1 MLLSRRSLTT
11 SALVVSVVSLAA
23 AGCGGGNDASAG
35 SAGSGGSGGSAGA
48 PAGPSAIAFSDQDA
62 LQLVPGQ
69 SHSLTVVATPPGAYT
84 VRFSLLG
91 DYKDASVDRSEVD
104 TDSSGRAEVLLTA
117 PSSATTFSVR
127 AAIGETVA
135 AKLAVSVS
143 ASGFATL
150 QVAPSYQGD
159 RSVSYWVASVRTG
172 AKCSEL
178 SGDLTS
184 DGDLKGTAPNGQV
197 PQVSSVPVGPALAV
211 TLRGGYSIAGCLDV
225 AKVNAGEINALEI
238 QVNDL
243 PMQLADTDL
252 ELSLGLDPPKGD
264 IGAVLGQ
271 AAVLSAFG
279 AGTNSDA
286 QALLDSMQAATPD
299 TGASTAFGMSRKAE
313 GWDATVASLLGDPK
327 AIHKALAPWLTEAA
341 SSFTG
346 TKTLEGRLHAAGKSA
361 GHADFELEKVAGVDA
376 SLAGLAP
383 TTLASWSA
391 EPDDTVLLGTT
402 FFFIPSRV
410 LAALATPP
418 AIAAEPGASNVPE
431 ALSLAVDCASV
442 ATALTQNG
450 DVYPGCD
457 AACTEKLCTAG
468 LASLW
473 ETAANASLETGAMAL
488 LSVAATGAASVD
500 DNAAPLG
507 FSGTWLGALAVGI
520 DSLPLSG
527 PATAA
532 KPPPPK

>member
-1 MLLSRRSLTT
+1 MLLSRRSFTT
-11 SALVVSVVSLAA
+11 SAFVASVISLAA
-23 AGCGGGNDASAG
+23 VGCGGSNDASSG
-35 SAGSGGSGGSAGA
+35 SAGAGGSGGSAGA
-48 PAGPSAIAFSDQDA
+48 PAGPSSIAFSNDAA

-69 SHSLTVVATPPGAYT
+69 AHALTVVTTPPGVYT

-91 DYKDASVDRSEVD
+91 DYKDAALDRSEVD
-104 TDSSGRAEVLLTA
+104 TDGSGKAEVTLTA

-127 AAIGETVA
+127 AAVGETVA

-150 QVAPSYQGD
+150 QVAPTYKGN

-184 DGDLKGTAPNGQV
+184 DGDLKGTAPDGQV

-225 AKVNAGEINALEI
+225 AKVNAGEINALKI

-252 ELSLGLDPPKGD
+252 ELSLGLDPPTGD
-264 IGAVLGQ
+264 LG
-271 AAVLSAFG
+271 
-279 AGTNSDA
+279 
-286 QALLDSMQAATPD
+286 ALLDQAAMLSAIDAAGADDAEALLDAMQAATPD
-299 TGASTAFGMSRKAE
+299 PGTSTAFSMARKSQ
-313 GWDATVASLLGDPK
+313 GWDATVLSLLGDSK
-327 AIHKALAPWLTEAA
+327 AIQKTVAPWLTEAA
-341 SSFTG
+341 TSLTG
-346 TKTLEGRLHAAGKSA
+346 TKTLEGRLHAAGKAA
-361 GHADFELEKVAGVDA
+361 GYADIELETIAGVDR
-376 SLAGLAP
+376 SLAGIAP

-418 AIAAEPGASNVPE
+418 ATAAQPGSNSVPE
-431 ALSLAVDCASV
+431 ALSLAVDCASI

-450 DVYPGCD
+450 DVYPSCD
-457 AACTEKLCTAG
+457 ATCTEKLCSAG

-473 ETAANASLETGAMAL
+473 ESATNASLDTGATAL
-488 LSVAATGAASVD
+488 LSLAATGAAGVD

-507 FSGTWLGALAVGI
+507 FSGTWLGALAVGEQ
-520 DSLPLSG
+520 SLPLSG
-527 PATAA
+527 PTSAA